1 MFQRMEH
8 ISDPWR
14 LHKSD
19 VYMISILIFVTLLRR
34 GVPAYRE
41 KRIIRAKVIQ
51 ELETQVSN
59 ETGTLIIFSS
69 NPWLSGPT

>member
-19 VYMISILIFVTLLRR
+19 NMISFLIFVTLLRR